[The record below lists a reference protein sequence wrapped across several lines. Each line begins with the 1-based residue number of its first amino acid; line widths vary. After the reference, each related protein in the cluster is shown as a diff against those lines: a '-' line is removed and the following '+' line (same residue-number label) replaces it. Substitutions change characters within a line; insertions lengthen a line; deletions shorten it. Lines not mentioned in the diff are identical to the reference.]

1 MKSRCE
7 WPSLPSQPLSR
18 GTGAGVFTLLPV
30 PQPQAPALLADP
42 AGDLLAKL
50 GALGGGDGGGA
61 GEEPVSWGTPW
72 GWAKLLQRAGEGC
85 ASQRWASQPFP
96 SLTAVR
102 HQRDIPTCQR
112 NPKPLP
118 TPSCSPQQSLSLPS
132 LSLAPPTCLGMCPVL
147 PPKPPT
153 ALCTGTSALLEI
165 FTPIALACR
174 AWGSPQLQLVQ
185 DPPI

>member
-1 MKSRCE
+1 MNGHPSHRGPSPEALVPGSSPSSLSPNLRHQRC
-7 WPSLPSQPLSR
+7 WQTQRVTSLPSW
-18 GTGAGVFTLLPV
+18 GHW
-30 PQPQAPALLADP
+30 
-42 AGDLLAKL
+42 
-50 GALGGGDGGGA
+50 GGGDGGGA